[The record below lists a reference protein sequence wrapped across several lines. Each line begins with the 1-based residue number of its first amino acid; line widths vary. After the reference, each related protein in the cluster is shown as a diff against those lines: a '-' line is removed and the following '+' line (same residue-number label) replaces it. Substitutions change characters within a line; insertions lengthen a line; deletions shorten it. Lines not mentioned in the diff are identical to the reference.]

1 MNATRPWQARIL
13 PARPNPP
20 SPILPLTPT
29 SKRPCQSV
37 HYMYPYSCPAC
48 APGQYTRSSMIE
60 SLGCTRS
67 LVRPVTATHVSHPKI
82 HSLHFLV
89 LTGFQILSCLSSTIK
104 RPEHR
109 SFGVSLASWKRRHAL
124 LFMQC
129 HRSNLIYFC
138 TSAFPFCP
146 WLQDCANLEFLRS
159 RLPYPIGQSA
169 FLLSLISNQ
178 AMLHTEK

>member
-37 HYMYPYSCPAC
+37 HYMYPYSCPTC

-82 HSLHFLV
+82 PSLHFLV
-89 LTGFQILSCLSSTIK
+89 YTGFQIPSCLSSTIK
-104 RPEHR
+104 RPKHR
-109 SFGVSLASWKRRHAL
+109 SFWCLFGLVEKTPCTIVHAVPPIQSHLFLYLSLPNLSLASR
-124 LFMQC
+124 
-129 HRSNLIYFC
+129 
-138 TSAFPFCP
+138 
-146 WLQDCANLEFLRS
+146 LRKLGVFAKS
-159 RLPYPIGQSA
+159 FAVSYWPVSIPP
-169 FLLSLISNQ
+169 LSHL
-178 AMLHTEK
+178 